1 MSKINES
8 SKPKTKPKTKKEGLK
23 FIDLFCGIGGFH
35 YALTLKDDNKT
46 HTNNKCVLACDIN
59 KECRATYKD
68 NFNLEP
74 KEDVTKLETDDVP
87 DFDILCAGFP
97 CQPFSNGGKKK
108 SFKDDRGNLF
118 EEIIRIAKDKKPSF
132 MFLENVKHILKVDNG
147 NVFKTILKKLREI
160 DYVVSCQTLSPHQLG
175 IPQQRERVIFTCIR
189 KDIYESKYKPK
200 IDTFIHN
207 ETPHCTNI
215 IVEEEKK
222 KDKKDKKDKKS
233 KEEKEETTETTETK
247 PKPKE
252 EKFDIKSYNDFNFEL
267 GIPTKPIMKDIK
279 DKNVD
284 SKYNMSDELIKVFD
298 TWDVMVKFVD
308 KDQKLSPTI
317 LCHEFNTKIYKDIQQ
332 EINDNDDNDD
342 NDDDE
347 ESKTNT
353 QSLIR
358 ELDPE
363 FEKLP
368 KWKQDYIMKNRPLY
382 EHQKYKKQW
391 DKWYK
396 KHSKL
401 LKKKEIYGK
410 LEWQT
415 GPKKENDSIW
425 NYFIQ
430 VRQSGIRVKKTNYFP
445 TLVAIV
451 QTPIY
456 GKEKRYITPRECA
469 RLQSFPDS
477 FKLHAKDNIAYKQF
491 GNAVNVDVI
500 RTITNLILQNYN

>member
-1 MSKINES
+1 MNES
-8 SKPKTKPKTKKEGLK
+8 SKPKTKSKSKPKKEGLK
-23 FIDLFCGIGGFH
+23 FIDLFCGVGGFH
-35 YALTLKDDNKT
+35 YALTLEDDNKT
-46 HTNNKCVLACDIN
+46 PTKNKCVLACDIN

-74 KEDVTKLETDDVP
+74 KEDVTKLETTDIP
-87 DFDILCAGFP
+87 SFDILCAGFP

-189 KDIYESKYKPK
+189 KDIYESKYKTK
-200 IDTFIHN
+200 TDIFIHN
-207 ETPHCTNI
+207 ETPHSTNI

-222 KDKKDKKDKKS
+222 KDKKSKS
-233 KEEKEETTETTETK
+233 KEIKSKSKPK

-267 GIPTKPIMKDIK
+267 GIQTKPTMKDIK
-279 DKNVD
+279 DKDVD

-298 TWDVMVKFVD
+298 AWDEMVKFVD

-317 LCHEFNTKIYKDIQQ
+317 LCHEFNTKIYKDIPQ
-332 EINDNDDNDD
+332 ETNNDSNSNSDN
-342 NDDDE
+342 E
-347 ESKTNT
+347 ESDT
-353 QSLIR
+353 QITKK

-363 FEKLP
+363 FKTLV
-368 KWKQDYIMKNRPLY
+368 KWKKDYIMKNRPLY
-382 EHQKYKKQW
+382 EHKKYKKQW

-415 GPKKENDSIW
+415 GPNKENDSIW
-425 NYFIQ
+425 NHFIQ

-469 RLQSFPDS
+469 RLQSFPDE
-477 FKLHAKDNIAYKQF
+477 FKLHAKDNVAYKQF

>member
-1 MSKINES
+1 
-8 SKPKTKPKTKKEGLK
+8 
-23 FIDLFCGIGGFH
+23 
-35 YALTLKDDNKT
+35 
-46 HTNNKCVLACDIN
+46 
-59 KECRATYKD
+59 
-68 NFNLEP
+68 
-74 KEDVTKLETDDVP
+74 
-87 DFDILCAGFP
+87 
-97 CQPFSNGGKKK
+97 
-108 SFKDDRGNLF
+108 
-118 EEIIRIAKDKKPSF
+118 

-175 IPQQRERVIFTCIR
+175 IPQQRERVIFTCIK
-189 KDIYESKYKPK
+189 KDIYESNYKPK
-200 IDTFIHN
+200 TDIFIHN
-207 ETPHCTNI
+207 ETPHNTDI
-215 IVEEEKK
+215 IVQDKK
-222 KDKKDKKDKKS
+222 KDTKETKKKGKKKS
-233 KEEKEETTETTETK
+233 KSTETK
-247 PKPKE
+247 PETKPKE
-252 EKFDIKSYNDFNFEL
+252 EKFDIKLYNDFNFEL
-267 GIPTKPIMKDIK
+267 GIPTKPTMKEMKDIK
-279 DKNVD
+279 DKDVD
-284 SKYNMSDELIKVFD
+284 PKYKMSEELIKVFD
-298 TWDVMVKFVD
+298 AWDEMVKFVD

-317 LCHEFNTKIYKDIQQ
+317 LCHEFNTKIYKDIPQ
-332 EINDNDDNDD
+332 ETNGNGDGDN
-342 NDDDE
+342 E
-347 ESKTNT
+347 ESETVV
-353 QSLIR
+353 R

-363 FEKLP
+363 FEKLV

-382 EHQKYKKQW
+382 EHKKYKKKW

-415 GPKKENDSIW
+415 GPKKVNDSIW

-469 RLQSFPDS
+469 RLQSFPDE
-477 FKLHAKDNIAYKQF
+477 FKLHAKDNVAYKQF

-500 RTITNLILQNYN
+500 RTITNLILQNYT

>member
-1 MSKINES
+1 MSKNTE
-8 SKPKTKPKTKKEGLK
+8 KEGLK

-35 YALTLKDDNKT
+35 YALTLKDDNETQTK
-46 HTNNKCVLACDIN
+46 NKCVLSCDIN
-59 KECRATYKD
+59 KECRATYKE

-74 KEDVTKLETDDVP
+74 KEDVTKLETIDIP
-87 DFDILCAGFP
+87 EFNILCAGFP

-118 EEIIRIAKDKKPSF
+118 EEIIRIAKYKNPQF

-160 DYVVSCQTLSPHQLG
+160 NYVVSCQTLSPHQLG

-200 IDTFIHN
+200 TNIFIHN
-207 ETPHCTNI
+207 ETPHSTDI
-215 IVEEEKK
+215 IVKEEKKEEKTEKKSKSKSKKEEEK
-222 KDKKDKKDKKS
+222 
-233 KEEKEETTETTETK
+233 TTEITE

-252 EKFDIKSYNDFNFEL
+252 EKFDIKLYNDFNFEL
-267 GIPTKPIMKDIK
+267 GIPTEIKMKDIK
-279 DKNVD
+279 DKTVD
-284 SKYNMSDELIKVFD
+284 PKYKMSQEIIDVFNAWDELIK
-298 TWDVMVKFVD
+298 MVD

-317 LCHEFNTKIYKDIQQ
+317 LCHEFNTKIYKDTPQ
-332 EINDNDDNDD
+332 ETNS
-342 NDDDE
+342 DDDE
-347 ESKTNT
+347 QQTIEK
-353 QSLIR
+353 

-363 FEKLP
+363 FKKLP
-368 KWKQDYIMKNRPLY
+368 KWKQDYIIKNRPLY
-382 EHQKYKKQW
+382 EKYKKNI

-415 GPKKENDSIW
+415 GPKKENDTIW

-456 GKEKRYITPRECA
+456 GKKKRYITPRECA

-477 FKLHAKDNIAYKQF
+477 FKLHEKDNISYKQF
-491 GNAVNVDVI
+491 GNAVNVKVI
-500 RTITNLILQNYN
+500 RTITNLILQNYT